1 VKCIVVFCGLVMTRT
16 PSNKTCCAGAV
27 AALAL
32 VFTLL
37 STAPVASQ
45 GQTAAA
51 DGCRALATLA
61 LPQATITTA
70 ELVAAGAFTPPTAG
84 RGGRG
89 GNVYASLPAFC
100 RVAATITPS
109 HDSDIKIEV
118 WLPASGWN
126 GRFQGLGNGGWAGS
140 ISYPALA
147 SAVAAGFAG
156 ASTDTGHTGN
166 SGVFAVGHPEKLID
180 FGYRAVHE
188 MTVKAKAIVGAYYGM
203 PPRFSYWDGCSQ
215 GGRQGLAEALR
226 YPADYDGIVAGA
238 PAVNWIQVSAGR
250 IAVSQAVNRTPAHAI
265 PASKYALIH
274 EAVLASCDGLDGVMD
289 GVIENPARCHFDPQ
303 VLQCR
308 DGDGPDCLTAEQV
321 EAARALYAPVTHPRT
336 NALVYP
342 GLPPGTELG
351 WGIVAGAQPVG
362 TALDVFRYAVFGDA
376 NWDWRRFNVGTDL
389 DLALAADKGVL
400 TTNDTN
406 LKPFF
411 DRGGK
416 VLLYHGWNDA
426 QLAPHNS
433 INYFNSVIDRL
444 GPEVAGTSIELFMMP
459 GVNHCQGGPGTDTFD
474 RMAAI
479 QAWVEQGRAPARIL
493 ASRLVDGKA
502 VRTRPLCP
510 YGQVARWTGTGSTD
524 DAANFMCVAEPTT
537 VSP

>member
-1 VKCIVVFCGLVMTRT
+1 MKSYRSVSICGSAGVVT
-16 PSNKTCCAGAV
+16 
-27 AALAL
+27 ALAL
-32 VFTLL
+32 LFAVL

-45 GQTAAA
+45 ATAPA

-61 LPQATITTA
+61 LPQATITTT
-70 ELVAAGAFTPPTAG
+70 ELVAAGAFAPPAGG

-100 RVAATITPS
+100 RVAATLAPS

-126 GRFQGLGNGGWAGS
+126 GRFQGVGNGGWAGS

-147 SAVAAGFAG
+147 SAVAAGFAA

-166 SGVFAVGHPEKLID
+166 SGAFAVGHPEKLVD
-180 FGYRAVHE
+180 FGHRAVHE
-188 MTVKAKAIVGAYYGM
+188 MTVKAKAVVGAYYGM

-215 GGRQGLAEALR
+215 GGRQGLAEALL
-226 YPADYDGIVAGA
+226 YPADYDGIIAGA

-250 IAVSQAVNRTPAHAI
+250 IAVSQVVNKTPAHTI

-274 EAVLASCDGLDGVMD
+274 NAVLASCDGLDGVMD
-289 GVIENPARCHFDPQ
+289 GVIENPARCRFDPQ

-321 EAARALYAPVTHPRT
+321 EAARALYAPVTQPRT
-336 NALVYP
+336 GELVYP
-342 GLPPGTELG
+342 GLPPGSELG

-362 TALDVFRYAVFGDA
+362 TALDVFRYAVFGDE
-376 NWDWRRFNVGTDL
+376 NWDWRRFNLSTDL
-389 DLALAADKGVL
+389 DVALAANNGVL
-400 TTNDTN
+400 TTNDPN

-416 VLLYHGWNDA
+416 VLLYHGWSDA
-426 QLAPHNS
+426 QLAPDNS
-433 INYFNSVIDRL
+433 IKYFNSVVERL
-444 GPEVAGTSIELFMMP
+444 GPDVVGTSIQLFMVP
-459 GVNHCQGGPGTDTFD
+459 GMNHCQGGAGPDTFD

-479 QAWVEQGRAPARIL
+479 QEWVEHGRAPSRIV
-493 ASRLVDGKA
+493 ASRLVDGKV
-502 VRTRPLCP
+502 VRTRPLCSF
-510 YGQVARWTGTGSTD
+510 GQVARWTGTGSTD
-524 DAANFMCVAEPTT
+524 DAASFACIAEAATSGP
-537 VSP
+537 